1 MPGELFILVFF
12 EEETKMQMDNT
23 TYRKKMSATNK
34 IGVRLRWA
42 RLKEGYSQEKLAKVV
57 GSTQKTISQY
67 ERGERG
73 RKRPDIYLIKRLAK
87 ALKVKPWWLLWG

>member
-1 MPGELFILVFF
+1 MRPN
-12 EEETKMQMDNT
+12 NT
-23 TYRKKMSATNK
+23 THRKKQTGINR
-34 IGVRLRWA
+34 IGARLRFA
-42 RLKEGYSQEKLAKVV
+42 RIKEGYSQEKLAKEA